1 MPVLLTTKEEC
12 ETRIT
17 APWVEAK
24 KLQRPLPPG
33 PMMVLP
39 RYSVVG
45 GLGGKPGKMADLFA

>member
-12 ETRIT
+12 ETWMT